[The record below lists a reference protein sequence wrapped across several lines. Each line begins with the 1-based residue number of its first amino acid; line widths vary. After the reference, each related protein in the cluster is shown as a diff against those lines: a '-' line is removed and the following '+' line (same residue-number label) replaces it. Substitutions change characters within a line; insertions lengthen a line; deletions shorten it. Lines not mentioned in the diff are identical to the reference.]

1 MQDVIDLLD
10 VAAKNYPMKA
20 LAPDIGKA
28 ESTLRNELTQQDG
41 YKLGLIT
48 SYQILKLTKDYRA
61 LDRLEKLLGR
71 VAFVLPRATATD
83 MPTLMQLTGDLTR
96 EFGEHMT
103 ALGTGIEEESFP
115 RKKWYN
121 VPEPYPEPP
130 ESIGVPPHDYLRSP
144 GAMSYSAL
152 ELSNINRV
160 TAIDRPLSA
169 YLEDVKE
176 IFESE
181 ETNIIAALS
190 SNIVQFR
197 EMVRD
202 RKEREIDRK
211 NMIKMQKQ
219 IQKLTQQLKVEKN
232 ENDSSNNPGDNAENE

>member
-48 SYQILKLTKDYRA
+48 SYQILKLTKDFRP

-103 ALGTGIEEESFP
+103 ALGTGLADGKLDKDEI
-115 RKKWYN
+115 KLCVK
-121 VPEPYPEPP
+121 
-130 ESIGVPPHDYLRSP
+130 
-144 GAMSYSAL
+144 
-152 ELSNINRV
+152 ELSEVVDVSIR
-160 TAIDRPLSA
+160 LKA
-169 YLEDVKE
+169 YLEQL
-176 IFESE
+176 ES
-181 ETNIIAALS
+181 S
-190 SNIVQFR
+190 
-197 EMVRD
+197 
-202 RKEREIDRK
+202 
-211 NMIKMQKQ
+211 
-219 IQKLTQQLKVEKN
+219 
-232 ENDSSNNPGDNAENE
+232 